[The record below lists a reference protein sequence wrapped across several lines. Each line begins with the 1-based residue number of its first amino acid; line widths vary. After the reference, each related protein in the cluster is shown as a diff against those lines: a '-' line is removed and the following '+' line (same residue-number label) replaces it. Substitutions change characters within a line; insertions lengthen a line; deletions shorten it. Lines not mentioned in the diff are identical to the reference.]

1 MPAKVHDRKRYP
13 ETVDPVTTDGRDID
27 TSIGTLSGEGSEQ
40 EAKREAEQ
48 VEQLS
53 PKPWTQAPSVE
64 QESPTYYDRPLLK
77 ESVWSVDIPLYYYV
91 GGAAGAALALGAAVQ
106 VSGGGRELEALPSSA
121 TGWV

>member
-91 GGAAGAALALGAAVQ
+91 NKHL
-106 VSGGGRELEALPSSA
+106 VSPKLKGWYDNVMNVVYSQDLEIAP
-121 TGWV
+121 T